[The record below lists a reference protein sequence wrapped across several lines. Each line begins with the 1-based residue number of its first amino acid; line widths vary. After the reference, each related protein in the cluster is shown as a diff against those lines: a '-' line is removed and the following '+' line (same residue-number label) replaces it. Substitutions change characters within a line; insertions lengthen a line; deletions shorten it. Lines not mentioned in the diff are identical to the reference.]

1 MSFDFQNLCVAVFA
15 EEKTEEIVSEIY
27 RFSGIPLVAMRD
39 VESSI
44 AAVTDRMMAGKVDVM
59 LCLSADAVSQA
70 FNYASKQDQLESI
83 RDVLRRI
90 VIGSMDT
97 DTTDALQKFSISSD
111 FDSNRL
117 QAPDL
122 IAAVARICNHLVL
135 KKQSAVDAGIDTTC
149 WRRTDMVWPLVEDRH
164 NSYEE
169 SAFLK
174 ACRGEPV
181 DYTPIWLMRQAGRYQ
196 REYHHLRSSA
206 GGFLDLCKTPEL
218 AAEVTLMATE
228 RLGVDAAII
237 FSDILPIL
245 QPMGFDLEYL
255 TGTGPVIHNPLTLHS
270 PVDQIPEV
278 DVQALSYVYEA
289 IRMTRRALPPAIPLI
304 GFSGAPF
311 TLAAYAIE
319 GGASRN
325 YQQTKLMMYDDP
337 GTWHA
342 FMAKLARG
350 VTAYL
355 NEQIAAGAQTVQLF
369 DSWVGCLSPDDYRE
383 FVMPYASYI
392 FSHLTPNVPAIH
404 FGTGTG
410 ALLKLMQEAGGT
422 VIGIDWRVDLSEARS
437 RLGYETPVQGN
448 LDPLI
453 LFASRKEIEKRAKE
467 ILHKAEGRAGHIFN
481 LGHGI
486 LPGTPE
492 DSVAALIDVVHE
504 YRM

>member
-1 MSFDFQNLCVAVFA
+1 MSFDFQNLCVAVFM
-15 EEKTEEIVSEIY
+15 EGKTEDIASEIQ
-27 RFSGIPLVAMRD
+27 RFSGVPLVALRD

-44 AAVTDRMMAGKVDVM
+44 AAVTDRMMAGNVDVM

-70 FNYASKQDQLESI
+70 FNYASKRDRLESI

-90 VIGSMDT
+90 VIGSVGMDT
-97 DTTDALQKFSISSD
+97 TRALRKFSISTD
-111 FDSNRL
+111 FESNRL
-117 QAPDL
+117 QALDL
-122 IAAVARICNHLVL
+122 IAAVARVSNHLVL

-149 WRRTDMVWPLVEDRH
+149 WRRTDMVWPLVEGHH
-164 NSYEE
+164 NTCEDST
-169 SAFLK
+169 FLK

-196 REYHHLRSSA
+196 REYHYLRSSA

-270 PVDQIPEV
+270 PVDRIPEV

-304 GFSGAPF
+304 GFAGAPF

-319 GGASRN
+319 GGSSRN
-325 YQQTKLMMYDDP
+325 YRQTKLMMYDDP

-383 FVMPYASYI
+383 FVMPYVGYI
-392 FSHLTPNVPAIH
+392 FSHLTPDVPAIH
-404 FGTGTG
+404 FGTGTA

-422 VIGIDWRVDLSEARS
+422 VIGIDWRVDLAEARS

-448 LDPLI
+448 LDPLN
-453 LFASRKEIEKRAKE
+453 LFASRKEIEKRAKG
-467 ILHKAEGRAGHIFN
+467 ILQKTEGRAGHIFN

-492 DSVAALIDVVHE
+492 DNVAALIDVVHE
-504 YRM
+504 YRV